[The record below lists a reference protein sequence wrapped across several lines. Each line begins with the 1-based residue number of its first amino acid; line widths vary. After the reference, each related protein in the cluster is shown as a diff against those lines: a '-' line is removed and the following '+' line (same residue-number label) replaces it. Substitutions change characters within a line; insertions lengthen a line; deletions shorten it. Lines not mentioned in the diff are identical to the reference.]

1 MRDQALAV
9 SRLVTAPDG
18 RRGRGVAATEFLVEL
33 YVARS
38 DASAVERSA
47 ERARLAAEELTRQG
61 TPVRYLSSIH
71 IPEDETCF
79 LLYQAACVDAVRTAA
94 GRAGLPF
101 DHVAEVVA
109 ESNTEESRSCP
120 SPSR

>member
-1 MRDQALAV
+1 M
-9 SRLVTAPDG
+9 SRLLTPPGG
-18 RRGRGVAATEFLVEL
+18 RRVALSEFVVEL
-33 YVARS
+33 YVART
-38 DASAVERSA
+38 DAGAVERSA
-47 ERARLAAEELTRQG
+47 ERARLAAEELSRQG

-79 LLYQAACVDAVRTAA
+79 LLYRAPSADAVRTAA

-109 ESNTEESRSCP
+109 ESNTEENRPCP
-120 SPSR
+120 

>member
-1 MRDQALAV
+1 MI
-9 SRLVTAPDG
+9 
-18 RRGRGVAATEFLVEL
+18 EFLVEL
-33 YVARS
+33 YMSRT
-38 DASAVERSA
+38 DAGAIGRTA

-61 TPVRYLSSIH
+61 TPVRYRNSIH
-71 IPEDETCF
+71 IPDEETCF
-79 LLYQAACVDAVRTAA
+79 VLYQAASADAVRTAA

-109 ESNTEESRSCP
+109 ESNTEENRPCP